1 MIDRFMRILV
11 FFDLPVSTR
20 QKRKEYANFRKF
32 LIKDGFSMIQFS
44 VYSRVTRNSDDA
56 AKHKALI
63 KRNLP
68 PEGSVRVMTVTEKQ
82 YESMD
87 LLIGEATSD
96 EKFLDTND
104 TLVI

>member
-1 MIDRFMRILV
+1 
-11 FFDLPVSTR
+11 
-20 QKRKEYANFRKF
+20 
-32 LIKDGFSMIQFS
+32 MIQFS

-63 KRNLP
+63 RRNLP

-87 LLIGEATSD
+87 LLIGDCTSD

-104 TLVI
+104 ILMI

>member
-1 MIDRFMRILV
+1 
-11 FFDLPVSTR
+11 
-20 QKRKEYANFRKF
+20 
-32 LIKDGFSMIQFS
+32 MIQFS

-63 KRNLP
+63 RRNLP

-87 LLIGEATSD
+87 LLIGDRTSD

-104 TLVI
+104 ILMI

>member
-1 MIDRFMRILV
+1 MINRFMRILV

-20 QKRKEYANFRKF
+20 EKRKQYANFRKF

-63 KRNLP
+63 RRNLP

-87 LLIGEATSD
+87 LLIGDRTSD
-96 EKFLDTND
+96 EKFLDTTD
-104 TLVI
+104 ILMI

>member
-1 MIDRFMRILV
+1 MINRFMRILV

-20 QKRKEYANFRKF
+20 EKRKQYANFRKF

-63 KRNLP
+63 RRNLP

-87 LLIGEATSD
+87 LLIGDRTSD

-104 TLVI
+104 ILMI